1 LNRAVEPSAVR
12 CAFVIPVLNEAAR
25 IEALL
30 RSLAVEFP
38 DCERI
43 VVDGGSED
51 GSAALAAPL
60 ATRLLSSERGRA
72 MQMNAGARATQA
84 AFLLFLHADTRPLF
98 DQAALMA
105 AIQSD
110 PVWGFCRVRLSG
122 SHWLL
127 RIIERMMHLRAGMSG
142 VATGDQLH
150 VVRRE
155 VFLGL
160 GGYPPI
166 PLMEDVAMSKRLR
179 ELAPPVPFDL
189 PVVTSSRRWE
199 QRGILRTMVLMWGLR
214 ALYALGVSPRRL
226 WQYYYGS

>member
-1 LNRAVEPSAVR
+1 MERSAVC
-12 CAFVIPVLNEAAR
+12 CAFVIPVLNEAAG
-25 IEALL
+25 IESLL
-30 RSLAVEFP
+30 RLLAVEFP

-51 GSAALAAPL
+51 GSAVLAEPL
-60 ATRLLSSERGRA
+60 ATRLLISERGRA
-72 MQMNAGARATQA
+72 VQMNAGAAATQA
-84 AFLLFLHADTRPLF
+84 DFLLFLHADTRPLF

-105 AIQSD
+105 AIQSE
-110 PVWGFCRVRLSG
+110 PAWGFCRVRLSG
-122 SHWLL
+122 AHCLL
-127 RIIERMMHLRAGMSG
+127 RVIERMMRLRAGMSG

-179 ELAPPVPFDL
+179 KVAPPVPFDL
-189 PVVTSSRRWE
+189 PVMTSSRRWE
-199 QRGILRTMVLMWGLR
+199 QRGILRTIVLMWGLR

-226 WQYYYGS
+226 WQFYYGS